1 MRLNGIIIKGIG
13 GFYYVEAAEELFE
26 CKARGL
32 FRNTNRKPLPGDNVV
47 IAVSEGRENT
57 IDEMLPRRSLLSRPP
72 IANIDRLFIVVSV
85 DEPKPNTYMVDK
97 MAAIACRQGIEP
109 VFIFTKIDL
118 CDSEFPAGIYEKAG
132 YEVHTISC
140 VTNKGIEKL
149 KTAFQGHISALAGN
163 SGVGKSTLLN
173 YIDTALNLETGNI
186 SEKLGRG
193 RHTTRYTQLYKAA
206 GGYIADTPGFG
217 TVGFEEAGGITKED
231 LPFCFKEF
239 KPFLGSCRFASC
251 AHILDKGCS
260 ITQAVESGQ
269 IAESRHASYAAMYRE
284 LNARKDW
291 DSKNG

>member
-1 MRLNGIIIKGIG
+1 M
-13 GFYYVEAAEELFE
+13 EAAEELFE

-57 IDEMLPRRSLLSRPP
+57 IDEILPRRSLLSRPP